1 MQFAL
6 LTYAPEDTRDE
17 AVLKDITA
25 RHIKLAQDFQA
36 DGVAFS
42 GARLRFSKEAKVA
55 TWEKGGH
62 TLHDGPYAETREQL
76 AGFYIIDVADAEAAM
91 AWAKQIPLAE
101 GGAVE
106 VRAVWPMGEAAR

>member
-17 AVLKDITA
+17 AVLSDITA
-25 RHIKLAQDFQA
+25 RHIKLAQNLHA
-36 DGVAFS
+36 DGVKFS
-42 GARLRFSKEAKVA
+42 GERLRFSKEARVA
-55 TWEKGGH
+55 TWAKGTH

-76 AGFYIIDVADAEAAM
+76 AGFYIIDVADADAAM

-101 GGAVE
+101 GGAIE
-106 VRAVWPMGEAAR
+106 VRPIWPMA